1 VAGRG
6 PERCG
11 TAPGRGRDTGRVLT
25 RPATA
30 DIPDAPGSYQFLDG
44 DGRVL
49 YVGKA
54 KSLRHRLPNY
64 WQDPSAL
71 PPRTAQMVAQS
82 DRVEWVVV
90 GTEVEALML
99 EFALIQR
106 HQPRFNVRLKDDK
119 SYPWLAVT
127 VSEEWP
133 RPMVYR
139 GKKRKGVRYF
149 GPFGHVGALRETL
162 DLLLRS
168 FPVRTCSDAKF
179 RRHERLGRP
188 CLLYDIE
195 RCSGPCVGE
204 VDHDRYGQ
212 MVEDLMRFVS
222 GDTGQ
227 VVARLEREMSEAAA
241 AFEYERAARLRDQL
255 AAVRKAAETQQMVSE
270 KPEDFDVV
278 GVAEDELEAAVQVF
292 HVRRGRV
299 VGRGGFVADKVE
311 DLTPPQFTGRILE
324 ELYGASGADVPRRIF
339 VPVEPEAQPVLAE
352 WLSRVRGAPVGIAV
366 PRRGAKRALQ
376 ETVVRN
382 AREDL
387 TRHRLRRAS
396 DHNSRSRAMTE
407 LQEVLGLG
415 RAPLRIECYDMSHL
429 QGTDY
434 VGSMVVFEDA
444 LAKKSDYRKFLVK
457 EVPGNDD
464 YAAMREVLTRRLHA
478 LLAERRRHSG
488 AAAGGARDPEEAAPP
503 DRPPARR
510 RFAYPPQLLL
520 LDGGKGQLAVGERVL
535 EELGLTGEI
544 ELAALAKQFEEVYR
558 PGDPDPVRIPRGS
571 EALYLLQ
578 RVRDEAHRFAI
589 TFHRQRRGGRMTR
602 SAIDGV
608 PGLGPARRTRLLKE
622 LGGVRGLRAASFEEI
637 ESLPWLPDRVARA
650 VYDRLHG
657 TAGGRR
663 VLLTPAGDPR
673 EATVRRAPDGSADRT
688 GPGETGETGET
699 APACDTATARSMNA
713 FLGAARDNGVE

>member
-1 VAGRG
+1 VQSR
-6 PERCG
+6 P
-11 TAPGRGRDTGRVLT
+11 PTG
-25 RPATA
+25 
-30 DIPDAPGSYQFLDG
+30 DIPDAPGSYQFYDA

-64 WQDPSAL
+64 WQDPVAL
-71 PPRTAQMVAQS
+71 PPRTAQMVAHA
-82 DRVEWVVV
+82 DHVEWVVV
-90 GTEVEALML
+90 ATEVEALML
-99 EFALIQR
+99 EYSLIQA

-139 GKKRKGVRYF
+139 GRKRKGVRYF

-168 FPVRTCSDAKF
+168 FPVRTCSDTKF

-195 RCSGPCVGE
+195 RCSGPCVGA
-204 VDHDRYGQ
+204 VGHDEYAR
-212 MVEDLMRFVS
+212 MLDDLMTFVC
-222 GDTGQ
+222 GETAPI
-227 VVARLEREMSEAAA
+227 VRRLEREMTEASA

-255 AAVRKAAETQQMVSE
+255 VAVRKAAETQQMVTE

-278 GVAEDELEAAVQVF
+278 GIADDDLEAAVQVF

-311 DLTPPQFTGRILE
+311 DLSSAQFTARVVE
-324 ELYGASGADVPRRIF
+324 QLYGAQGADVPRRIL
-339 VPVEPEAQPVLAE
+339 VPEEPESPSVLGE
-352 WLSRVRGAPVGIAV
+352 WLGRVRGGPVTIAV
-366 PRRGAKRALQ
+366 PKRGAKRALQ

-387 TRHRLRRAS
+387 TRHRLRRAT
-396 DHNSRSRAMTE
+396 DHNARSRALME
-407 LQEVLGLG
+407 LQDALGLAQ
-415 RAPLRIECYDMSHL
+415 APLRIECYDMSHL

-444 LAKKSDYRKFLVK
+444 LAKKSDYRKFAVK
-457 EVPGNDD
+457 HVPGNDD
-464 YAAMREVLTRRLHA
+464 YAAMCEVLTRRLTA
-478 LLAERRRHSG
+478 LLADRRRELTDR
-488 AAAGGARDPEEAAPP
+488 AARAATADVQQLEEQPADLDALGVRAP
-503 DRPPARR
+503 RR
-510 RFAYPPQLLL
+510 RFAYTPQLLL
-520 LDGGKGQLAVGERVL
+520 LDGGKGQLGVGIQVL
-535 EELGLTGEI
+535 EELGLTGQV

-558 PGDPDPVRIPRGS
+558 PGNPTPIRIPRGS

-589 TFHRQRRGGRMTR
+589 TFHRSKRGSRMTA
-602 SAIDGV
+602 SVLDGV
-608 PGLGPARRTRLLKE
+608 PGLGPTRRARLVKE
-622 LGGVRGLRAASFEEI
+622 LGGVRALRAAGEAELL
-637 ESLPWLPDRVARA
+637 SLAWLPDRVARA
-650 VYDRLHG
+650 VHARLH
-657 TAGGRR
+657 AGAVGS
-663 VLLTPAGDPR
+663 PAPGAGDAAAGVITPR
-673 EATVRRAPDGSADRT
+673 RI
-688 GPGETGETGET
+688 
-699 APACDTATARSMNA
+699 
-713 FLGAARDNGVE
+713 AARENGTG